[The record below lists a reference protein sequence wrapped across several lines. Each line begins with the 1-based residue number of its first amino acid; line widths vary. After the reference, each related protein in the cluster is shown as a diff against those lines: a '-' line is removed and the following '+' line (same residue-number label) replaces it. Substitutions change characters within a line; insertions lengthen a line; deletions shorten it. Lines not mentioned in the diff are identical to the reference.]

1 MPINISNENHRDAVV
16 ALEGVRPKRDVRYVD
31 EDMNPVMTRRLLK
44 TDVTHD
50 LAELMKKMP
59 DMEDVSEALV
69 EGDPEVNVESFG
81 MFLTET
87 SRVYVGENGIVHS
100 VEEFEVVSNPDG
112 TVRERRPRKKEP
124 QNVNTDVPLK
134 WTGKFLKKS
143 DAVKRFV
150 FATKKQLAHVNG
162 LTFDFLFDIAKKLHD
177 QDSLLLLRAGEK
189 RDRPLVLYRG
199 GRQYNA
205 FLEGR
210 VKGDS
215 YCLILHLSNMELKR
229 PAILEETTEKVESAR
244 SNGNG
249 NGSGNHK
256 ASSNGNGN
264 GKATVSTNGHS
275 KTGSKRV
282 VATEENGNGGKKK
295 KAPAKKAAEAKNGSK
310 AAKKPAKA
318 KK

>member
-1 MPINISNENHRDAVV
+1 MV
-16 ALEGVRPKRDVRYVD
+16 AMEGVRPKRDVRYVD
-31 EDMNPVMTRRLLK
+31 EDLNPVITRRLLK

-50 LAELMKKMP
+50 LPELMKKMP

-69 EGDPEVNVESFG
+69 DGDPEIDVESFG

-87 SRVYVGENGIVHS
+87 SRVYVSEEGIVHS
-100 VEEFEVVSNPDG
+100 VEEFEVVLNPDG
-112 TVRERRPRKKEP
+112 TVRDRRPRKKEP

-177 QDSLLLLRAGEK
+177 QDSLLLMRAGEN

-229 PAILEETTEKVESAR
+229 PAMLEETAEIADAAGSNGNGAGAKKASADG
-244 SNGNG
+244 NGNG
-249 NGSGNHK
+249 NGTK
-256 ASSNGNGN
+256 AANSRANAGTKKAVVAEKANGNGA
-264 GKATVSTNGHS
+264 KKTKST
-275 KTGSKRV
+275 
-282 VATEENGNGGKKK
+282 
-295 KAPAKKAAEAKNGSK
+295 AKKAA
-310 AAKKPAKA
+310 AADKKPATKKPARA